1 MRMAAMCLYREKEG
15 THPVSTTG
23 GWRILRWNR
32 YLLLIAGILLLAQLA
47 QPVIEYQFMK
57 TLEQHYQDQDLRTAF
72 LSFFLSALG
81 MISILVNLVITPA
94 VHRFLGVMAGLLAQP
109 IALTMSAIAFA
120 GYPTLALAGA
130 MKVVDR
136 GLSYS
141 INRASREL
149 LYVPIAPR
157 LIYQAKAW
165 IDMFGYRFF
174 KVAGS
179 VLVLLATQWLPWK
192 LELGQLSWLTVSIC
206 LAWIMIIAILRPV
219 YRQVYDQSIAPNL
232 QR

>member
-1 MRMAAMCLYREKEG
+1 M
-15 THPVSTTG
+15 THERPLTTWCSRSSSG
-23 GWRILRWNR
+23 PLKR
-32 YLLLIAGILLLAQLA
+32 
-47 QPVIEYQFMK
+47 
-57 TLEQHYQDQDLRTAF
+57 QDLRTAF
-72 LSFFLSALG
+72 LSFFFSVLG
-81 MISILVNLVITPA
+81 LISILVNLVITPA
-94 VHRFLGVMAGLLAQP
+94 VHRFLGVMAGLLTQP

-120 GYPTLALAGA
+120 GYPTLALAGV
-130 MKVVDR
+130 MKAVDR

-149 LYVPIAPR
+149 LYVPFAPQ

-192 LELGQLSWLTVSIC
+192 LEVGQLSWLTVSVC
-206 LAWIMIIAILRPV
+206 LVWVVSIAILRPV
-219 YRQVYDQSIAPNL
+219 YHQLHHQS
-232 QR
+232 